1 MVALTHLT
9 KLLLPMLQRHQG
21 KILNVSSTAAFQPG
35 PMMAVYYATKA
46 YVLSVSEALA
56 NKLSGVTVTAL
67 VQVQQHQAFQKTS
80 RNGTIKVDQW
90 TADYGCSNCCQD
102 WL

>member
-1 MVALTHLT
+1 MLGLQLGFSLKPTTVELQMMQLNMVALTHLT
-9 KLLLPMLQRHQG
+9 KLLLPSMLQRYQG

-56 NKLSGVTVTAL
+56 NKLRG
-67 VQVQQHQAFQKTS
+67 QV
-80 RNGTIKVDQW
+80 
-90 TADYGCSNCCQD
+90 
-102 WL
+102 

>member
-9 KLLLPMLQRHQG
+9 KLLLPSMLQRSSG

-46 YVLSVSEALA
+46 VLSVSEAL
-56 NKLSGVTVTAL
+56 L
-67 VQVQQHQAFQKTS
+67 
-80 RNGTIKVDQW
+80 IKVTRPGVPTAPCPGPTASGFLQNKPQW
-90 TADYGCSNCCQD
+90 NNQS
-102 WL
+102 